1 MENLTKK
8 EIGKELHKLNIEH
21 DIKQTKE
28 ELLDLFPKKYI
39 VVHRFMDL
47 QDNNKI
53 YAEGDEYLY
62 EGKTKERI
70 KELSTKNN
78 KIGKILIKGQR

>member
-8 EIGKELHKLNIEH
+8 EISKELDKLNINH

-39 VVHRFMDL
+39 VIHRFKDL
-47 QDNNKI
+47 HDNNKI
-53 YAEGDEYLY
+53 YSQGDEFDF
-62 EGKTKERI
+62 EGKSKERI

-78 KIGKILIKGQR
+78 KIGKMLIKGQR